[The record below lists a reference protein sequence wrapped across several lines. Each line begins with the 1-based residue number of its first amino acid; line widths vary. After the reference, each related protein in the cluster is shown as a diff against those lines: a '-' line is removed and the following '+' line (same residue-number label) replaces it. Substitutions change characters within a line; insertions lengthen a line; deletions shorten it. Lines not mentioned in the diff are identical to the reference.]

1 MSSSAANITILTPVS
16 TNGTG
21 MRGCPRKNVDPNVL
35 HEAFKANRWI
45 PKTVLANVLGIDR
58 NTLNTRLKELNID
71 SGFSDISDPELDAHV
86 QEYLQENPA
95 RGCAYVIGCLRAA
108 SLCIQCE
115 HVVDAMNHVDRLG
128 QGLRKQVG
136 KKKKHKHYH
145 VPCPNSLWHID
156 GHHKLIA
163 WGTVIHAIANGYSHK
178 ANKLLSTSCS
188 SVIDG
193 MLGHWTACKHQQ
205 SG

>member
-1 MSSSAANITILTPVS
+1 MSSMRLLKQIDGYPKQPWQMSWGSIRTHLT
-16 TNGTG
+16 
-21 MRGCPRKNVDPNVL
+21 
-35 HEAFKANRWI
+35 
-45 PKTVLANVLGIDR
+45 
-58 NTLNTRLKELNID
+58 ELNID
-71 SGFSDISDPELDAHV
+71 LGFSDISDPELDAHV

-95 RGCAYVIGCLRAA
+95 RGHAYVIGCLQAA
-108 SLCIQCE
+108 SLHIQREC
-115 HVVDAMNHVDRLG
+115 VVDAMNHVDRLG

-136 KKKKHKHYH
+136 KKKKHKRYH

-163 WGTVIHAIANGYSHK
+163 WGIVIHGIANGYSHK

-188 SVIDG
+188 LVIDG
-193 MLGHWTACKHQQ
+193 MLGHRTMCKHQQ